1 MSFRLDRYSYQ
12 AEALP
17 TLLVIVPVALCVAA
31 IMPEGI
37 SLRGLALKFSPFVAL
52 AALSFVAS
60 QIGADFGRRLEKRLW
75 EKWGGP
81 PTTRFLRHGNREYNQ
96 MTRRTTHERL
106 TGLGFQLPTEEEEAR
121 DPKFADE
128 CYAACVAELR
138 RLTRNQ
144 ERHSL
149 VHKRLID
156 YGFRRNMLGLRWIG
170 LGTAVAVSLACA
182 FYMWWIWDPAGLHVP
197 LFGVGI
203 VSAGI
208 GIGWL
213 TLVNEGAVALGAER
227 YANSLLEAANGME

>member
-1 MSFRLDRYSYQ
+1 MGFRLDRYSYQ

-17 TLLVIVPVALCVAA
+17 TLLVIVPVALFVAA
-31 IMPEGI
+31 IMPEGM

-52 AALSFVAS
+52 AALTFVAS

-75 EKWGGP
+75 RKWGGP

-96 MTRRTTHERL
+96 MTRRTIHEHL
-106 TGLGFQLPTEEEEAR
+106 TGLGLHVPTTEEEAQ
-121 DPKFADE
+121 DPAFADE

-144 ERHSL
+144 EGHSL

-156 YGFRRNMLGLRWIG
+156 YGFRRNMLGLKWIG
-170 LGTAVAVSLACA
+170 LVTAVAVSLVCA
-182 FYMWWIWDPAGLHVP
+182 FYMWWIWDSAGLHGP
-197 LFGVGI
+197 LLGVGI
-203 VSAGI
+203 VSAGT
-208 GIGWL
+208 GVGWV
-213 TLVNEGAVALGAER
+213 TLVNEGVVVLGAER